1 MFSGGDIER
10 LLEFAL
16 EVEGGL
22 FSVNKET
29 SRKRRGLV
37 VFTVLSSLPLKKVYM
52 DKHCFM
58 KSKYDQ

>member
-37 VFTVLSSLPLKKVYM
+37 VFTAFKLTSFEESL
-52 DKHCFM
+52 HG
-58 KSKYDQ
+58 